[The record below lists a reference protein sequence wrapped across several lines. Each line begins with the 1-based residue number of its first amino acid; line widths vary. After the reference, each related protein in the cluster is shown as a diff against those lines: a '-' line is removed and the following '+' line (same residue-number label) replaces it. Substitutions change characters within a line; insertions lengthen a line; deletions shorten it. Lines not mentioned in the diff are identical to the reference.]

1 MNKSYIL
8 SNPGILMIKPEGGT
22 AIAVGFTRGG
32 ITITPS
38 KDIREI
44 EADQSDYPLFYKV
57 TRKTATIEFRLLEVT
72 PENLKLAWGE
82 PGKET
87 DGSNV
92 VTLGVPESIPKIYEI
107 KVYAQRMDGK
117 YVIFT
122 FTSCISTGAGAF
134 TFSKTDEGVLEGRF
148 QTTFDETL
156 GGIGTFEI
164 SETQP

>member
-8 SNPGILMIKPEGGT
+8 SNPGILLIKTEGGSY
-22 AIAVGFTRGG
+22 IPVGFTRGG

-44 EADQSDYPLFYKV
+44 EADQSDFPLFYKT

-72 PENLKLAWGE
+72 PDNLKLAWGE
-82 PGKET
+82 PGKST
-87 DGSNV
+87 DGSNE
-92 VTLGVPESIPKIYEI
+92 VTLGVPEGVPTLYSI

-117 YVIFT
+117 YVIFE

-134 TFSKTDEGVLEGRF
+134 TFSKSDEGVLEGRF
-148 QTTFDETL
+148 QTTFDEDI
-156 GGIGTFEI
+156 GGIGKFKVST
-164 SETQP
+164 TT